1 MNYGINEILS
11 LSDNREFLVIN
22 AVTIDDAEYLYLKN
36 IEVDQYTIVKV
47 INDRIFNL
55 SQNELLL
62 VIENFYRSRWA

>member
-36 IEVDQYTIVKV
+36 IEIDQYTIVKV